1 MRGGS
6 GHLASRYDRR
16 RALAAGVRQLT
27 ERPPGPHPAGPAA
40 GARGPVPSSNGR
52 PRSRAILAPQFVAT
66 GRALLLHQLW
76 LLPRDASVARGWIG
90 AGAPA
95 ADTAECSLPQSQPLD
110 RQPLWL
116 RESLPALAQEAPA
129 TTPARQ
135 TPGAR
140 RAAFVCTSAP
150 PRRAA
155 LQRGRDRQVADRR
168 KRARG
173 GTG

>member
-6 GHLASRYDRR
+6 GYLASRDDRR
-16 RALAAGVRQLT
+16 RALAAGVRELT
-27 ERPPGPHPAGPAA
+27 QGRPGPRRAGPAP

-95 ADTAECSLPQSQPLD
+95 ADTAECSLPQPQTLERKPLC
-110 RQPLWL
+110 P
-116 RESLPALAQEAPA
+116 RESL
-129 TTPARQ
+129 
-135 TPGAR
+135 
-140 RAAFVCTSAP
+140 
-150 PRRAA
+150 
-155 LQRGRDRQVADRR
+155 
-168 KRARG
+168 
-173 GTG
+173 